1 MTTFI
6 VIAAL
11 MAAVAAAIVAVPL
24 LRSQGSRVIGIVAA
38 AILTGAA
45 AGLYPLWSNWDWHQV
60 ADTKAPPNP
69 DVLAMV
75 AKLEQ
80 HLKAEPADQAGWL
93 MMGRSYM
100 ALERADD
107 AVVAYQRA
115 YALSKSTE
123 ATLGLGEALSVRAG
137 GEITAQA
144 SQLFEEALQ
153 QAPEN
158 PKALFYAGFAAA
170 IRGDTRLARQRWQ
183 ALKSLHPPEEIEQML
198 DARLA
203 ELGPE
208 PGAAGSGA
216 AAPLQAGP
224 VQVATIPSGTNSS
237 AGGTNTSASASAG
250 PQVDVNISIAPALK
264 ARVTSGAPLFVFAR
278 EPGGAG
284 PPLAA
289 KRLTTDAIGTHVIL
303 SAADSMIPSRVLK
316 DGQKV
321 SITARI
327 SFSGQPLP
335 AAGDLYGEA
344 DHVVGSGGAINLVIA
359 RVAGDGV
366 AADRAAGDGAGR

>member
-1 MTTFI
+1 MNTFI

-11 MAAVAAAIVAVPL
+11 MAAVAGAIVAVPL
-24 LRSQGSRVIGIVAA
+24 LRAKGSRVLGIVAA
-38 AILTGAA
+38 ALLTGAA
-45 AGLYPLWSNWDWHQV
+45 AGLYPLWSNWDWHAV
-60 ADTKAPPNP
+60 ADVKAPPNP

-75 AKLEQ
+75 GKLEK
-80 HLKAEPADQAGWL
+80 HLKDEPGDQAGWL

-107 AVVAYQRA
+107 AVVAYNRA

-158 PKALFYAGFAAA
+158 PKALFYGGFAAA

-183 ALKSLHPPEEIEQML
+183 ALKSLHPPQEIEQML

-208 PGAAGSGA
+208 PGNIQAG
-216 AAPLQAGP
+216 PLQAGP
-224 VQVATIPSGTNSS
+224 IQAGPIKAGTNPLP
-237 AGGTNTSASASAG
+237 GGTNTSAAASAG

-264 ARVTSGAPLFVFAR
+264 ARVTSGVPLFVFAR

-327 SFSGQPLP
+327 SFSGQPMP

-344 DHVVGSGGAINLVIA
+344 DHLVGSGGAIDLVIDRVVGD
-359 RVAGDGV
+359 RVAGD
-366 AADRAAGDGAGR
+366 RPAGDGAAR

>member
-1 MTTFI
+1 MSTFI

-75 AKLEQ
+75 SKLEQ
-80 HLKAEPADQAGWL
+80 HLKAEPGDQAGWL

-153 QAPEN
+153 QAPQN

-208 PGAAGSGA
+208 PGPGAAGSGA
-216 AAPLQAGP
+216 AGT
-224 VQVATIPSGTNSS
+224 VQSGTNSS
-237 AGGTNTSASASAG
+237 AVGTNTSATASAG

-344 DHVVGSGGAINLVIA
+344 DHVVGSGGAINLVID
-359 RVAGDGV
+359 RV
-366 AADRAAGDGAGR
+366 AGDGAGR